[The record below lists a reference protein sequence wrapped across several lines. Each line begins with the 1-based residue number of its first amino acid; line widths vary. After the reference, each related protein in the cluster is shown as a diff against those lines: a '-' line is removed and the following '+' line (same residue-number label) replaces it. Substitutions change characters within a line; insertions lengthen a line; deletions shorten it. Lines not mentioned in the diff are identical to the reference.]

1 MTHDWLLVETLGTE
15 PAVVAQGRKT
25 KNLIPIS
32 AFLRRSPH
40 LMATQSAIS
49 ETIRTGQSLSTI
61 TPRNDRVIR
70 TETVQMSDG
79 RIHGVQVW
87 IGPPDVE
94 APDRPIPGPLMW
106 DLANGV
112 ATDTRESLY
121 NSGRDPSAET
131 THGRAFADDLP
142 QRDLKPGE
150 AKLLSMLVKAEPG
163 ETLCDTW
170 NLVDYEGE
178 PISVGFVLRA
188 LEEPLEDGGTRLVC
202 RGMNWRSEPEGDV
215 APQNDNLAQRILN
228 GLAQPG
234 VHRAVIDPANW
245 KLLRWL
251 DEPAPFIDWHVTT
264 SGEPVVNPAD
274 AHQLARMAIEY
285 ASGATSGIV
294 RIRSGDGGWTPVH
307 MTVNRIQL
315 DEDTHAGVVA
325 LRLPSEAE
333 LAAVAFDDAADEE
346 HQSLLQKLRKS
357 RQRGDKASKSG

>member
-25 KNLIPIS
+25 KNLVPIS

-40 LMATQSAIS
+40 LMAIQTAIS
-49 ETIRTGQSLSTI
+49 ETIRTCQSLSTI

-94 APDRPIPGPLMW
+94 APERPVPGPLMW
-106 DLANGV
+106 DLTNGV

-121 NSGRDPSAET
+121 NSGKDPSAEA

-150 AKLLSMLVKAEPG
+150 TKLLSMIVKAEAG

-170 NLVDYEGE
+170 NLVDYDGE

-188 LEEPLEDGGTRLVC
+188 MEETQEDGSIRLVC
-202 RGMNWRSEPEGDV
+202 RGMNWRSEAEGAT
-215 APQNDNLAQRILN
+215 APQDGNLAQRILN
-228 GLAQPG
+228 GLAQAG
-234 VHRAVIDPANW
+234 VHRAVVDPANW

-251 DEPAPFIDWHVTT
+251 DEPAPFIDWHVSD
-264 SGEPVVNPAD
+264 SGEPAVNPAD

-294 RIRSGDGGWTPVH
+294 RIRSADGGWTPVH
-307 MTVNRIQL
+307 MTVNRIRL
-315 DEDTHAGVVA
+315 DKDTHAGVVA

-333 LAAVAFDDAADEE
+333 LATLKFDNAADEE
-346 HQSLLQKLRKS
+346 HQSVVKKLRKS
-357 RQRGDKASKSG
+357 RPRGDKAAKPT